1 MKGHTVVMLDFVAV
15 SPERGVVFSES
26 PDVFCGACCS
36 FFMLV
41 LCFRNVATE
50 AHAESP
56 VDVAIT
62 AEKFDPADED
72 LLPIALRV
80 ELA

>member
-1 MKGHTVVMLDFVAV
+1 M
-15 SPERGVVFSES
+15 SPECSVVFSES
-26 PDVFCGACCS
+26 PDIFCGPCCS

-41 LCFRNVATE
+41 LCFGNVATE

-56 VDVAIT
+56 VDAAIT
-62 AEKFDPADED
+62 AENVDPADED
-72 LLPIALRV
+72 LLSIALRV